1 MSLRFLAPNRSSQR
15 AQAQPALADG
25 CLVSTRADVLHD
37 VGVVFT
43 AGVQAAVVGFAH
55 GQEVGR
61 GGAGHQLEDVG
72 DEGRCTQT
80 KGVNSCGWKV
90 PTLALLSEK
99 LLTPSCVRT
108 LASVCVPMKRTALRM
123 KELKLHPAAL
133 MLDSAAAP
141 RLLRD

>member
-1 MSLRFLAPNRSSQR
+1 MCVCVRASLRFLAPNRSSQR

-43 AGVQAAVVGFAH
+43 AGVQAAVVWFAH

-72 DEGRCTQT
+72 DEGRRTQT

-90 PTLALLSEK
+90 PPLALLSEAPH
-99 LLTPSCVRT
+99 TFMCAFASECV
-108 LASVCVPMKRTALRM
+108 LASVR
-123 KELKLHPAAL
+123 
-133 MLDSAAAP
+133 
-141 RLLRD
+141 